1 MEGNL
6 RWALTTAVA
15 PVAWGATYF
24 VTREFLPAGNPL
36 YGAVIRALPAGLLLL
51 AVCRK
56 LPRGIWWVKSLVLGA
71 LNMSGFFALV
81 YVAAQRLPTS
91 MASIIMAVVPLAMML
106 LAWGLVGERPGP
118 RHLAGAGVGI
128 AGVCLMVFTATG
140 SVDPLGI
147 LASLAA
153 MGVSSFGYVLAKRWS
168 GEVDVLAS
176 TGWQLTGGGLLLLP
190 FAVLTEGA
198 PPSLDGPALL
208 GFAYVTVVATA
219 FAFAVWFA
227 GLAHLPAGTVG
238 LLGLLNP
245 VTGVLLGVLIADET
259 LSGRQICGL
268 LLTLCGVLLG
278 RQTARPRRTP
288 DRTGGRTAGPENRRA
303 TGRATER
310 DVVECA
316 RGDGRSGH
324 SGRSGDSRN

>member
-1 MEGNL
+1 MEGNA

-36 YGAVIRALPAGLLLL
+36 YGAAIRALPAGLLLL

-56 LPRGIWWVKSLVLGA
+56 LPHGTWWVKSLILGA

-91 MASIIMAVVPLAMML
+91 MASIIMAVAPLAMML
-106 LAWGLVGERPGP
+106 LAWGLVDERPGP
-118 RHLAGAGVGI
+118 RHLAGAGAGI

-140 SVDPLGI
+140 PVDPLGI
-147 LASLAA
+147 LASVAA
-153 MGVSSFGYVLAKRWS
+153 MAVSSFGYVLAKRWS

-190 FAVLTEGA
+190 FAALTEGA

-227 GLAHLPAGTVG
+227 GLARLPAGTVG

-288 DRTGGRTAGPENRRA
+288 DRNGGRAAGRA
-303 TGRATER
+303 TGPAGDR

-324 SGRSGDSRN
+324 SRD

>member
-1 MEGNL
+1 
-6 RWALTTAVA
+6 
-15 PVAWGATYF
+15 
-24 VTREFLPAGNPL
+24 
-36 YGAVIRALPAGLLLL
+36 
-51 AVCRK
+51 
-56 LPRGIWWVKSLVLGA
+56 
-71 LNMSGFFALV
+71 
-81 YVAAQRLPTS
+81 
-91 MASIIMAVVPLAMML
+91 
-106 LAWGLVGERPGP
+106 
-118 RHLAGAGVGI
+118 
-128 AGVCLMVFTATG
+128 MVFTATG
-140 SVDPLGI
+140 PVDPLGI

-153 MGVSSFGYVLAKRWS
+153 MAVSSFGYVLAKRWS

-278 RQTARPRRTP
+278 RQTARPRQTP
-288 DRTGGRTAGPENRRA
+288 DRTGGRTAGPENGRA
-303 TGRATER
+303 TGRAGER
-310 DVVECA
+310 DVVECT
-316 RGDGRSGH
+316 RGDSRSGH
-324 SGRSGDSRN
+324 SGDFRN